1 MLFDLL
7 PAPDFYRDYA
17 VLKAPVSWIYIGF
30 VTFIVQNEL
39 CLTNEV
45 AGTCKGEL

>member
-1 MLFDLL
+1 MF
-7 PAPDFYRDYA
+7 PASDFYHDYA
-17 VLKAPVSWIYIGF
+17 VLGAPASWVYVGF